1 MSSLNLILASKLTKG
16 SPHVKFQIKIRMSFL
31 ALDALCCCGPLL
43 GKNKTYGLSLEHRDR
58 RLCKPVTHPLFQIVC
73 CSATEAK
80 ILSLNSILLSGK
92 FHLLVLAWYVS
103 QAFISGTAEND
114 DQ

>member
-1 MSSLNLILASKLTKG
+1 
-16 SPHVKFQIKIRMSFL
+16 MSFL

-43 GKNKTYGLSLEHRDR
+43 GKNKTYGLSLAHRDR

-80 ILSLNSILLSGK
+80 NLSLNSILLSGK

-103 QAFISGTAEND
+103 QAFISVTAEND